1 VGKIAAGEVVEG
13 PASVVKELV
22 ENSIDAGA
30 RRVQVTIVDGG
41 RESITVMD
49 DGCGIEPDDVLMAFQ
64 RHATS
69 KIRDAADL
77 QQVTTL
83 GFRGE
88 ALPVVAAVS
97 RVTMLTRPS
106 TTAAGTE
113 IRLEGGRVLATGRV
127 GCAPGTVVTVADLF
141 FNVPPRRK
149 SLRSSRA
156 EAARTAEVMS
166 ALMLARPDIAF
177 RLRSADR
184 ELLASPGT
192 GRRLDAL
199 VALVGLGD
207 AARMLEVEWSRE
219 EISVVGFVGEPGLH
233 GGTRSGLFTVVNGRP
248 VRDRV
253 VAAAVEDVYRTLLP
267 AGRHPVGVLW
277 LELPRICIDVNV
289 HPAKLTVAHR
299 DPQLVRQAVT
309 AAVVDALGRAP
320 IARRL
325 WSIPAR
331 PPESQSPPTPV
342 QQEIWQVREQPAET
356 APLNLA
362 DFRVVGQVHRSYLV
376 LEGPQGVY
384 LVDQHAA
391 HERVTYERLAP
402 KSDPGAG
409 TQLLLVPLVLELKP
423 KERARW
429 EELAVLLEQ
438 AGFVAEPFGG
448 NAVLVRGVPAAVSD
462 VAGESWLRAALE
474 KLGEEERADDEG
486 LRRALAAC
494 RASVKARTEL
504 GREEM
509 EALWRDLAACRH
521 PYACAHG
528 RPTLLKVGLDE
539 LERRFGRT

>member
-1 VGKIAAGEVVEG
+1 MGKIAAGEVVEG

-474 KLGEEERADDEG
+474 KLGKEERADDEG

>member
-1 VGKIAAGEVVEG
+1 MGKIAAGEVVEG